1 MSSSAVRSI
10 LQIIADAETVRLL
23 AIQTLITIDELV
35 AVNNYT
41 KSISFDVRKVLDSSS
56 LQGRI
61 AFVQLFS
68 SEIGTGAVKLPAGTL
83 YVFKADPSIGVNAT
97 ALGAAGA
104 DHLNVVGTVPV
115 VAGDWEDDANG
126 AVANII
132 VDIPFP
138 TLANVFVAFKMDAS
152 SEFNSL
158 AGDDEI
164 LQISIGCK
172 ASQE

>member
-1 MSSSAVRSI
+1 MSSAVRA
-10 LQIIADAETVRLL
+10 LLKIIGDAETVRIL
-23 AIQTLITIDELV
+23 AVQTLITKDELV

-41 KSISFDVRKVLDSSS
+41 KSISFDVRQVLDNAS

-61 AFVQLFS
+61 AFIQLFS
-68 SEIGTGAVKLPAGTL
+68 SETGSGAVKLPVGTL
-83 YVFKADPSIGVNAT
+83 YVFKADPAIGVNAT
-97 ALGAAGA
+97 VLAAAGA

-115 VAGDWEDDANG
+115 VAGDWEDDDNG

-138 TLANVFVAFKMDAS
+138 TLADVFVAFKMDAS
-152 SEFNSL
+152 SEFNSV

-164 LQISIGCK
+164 LQISISCK